1 MNTTEIQEIQM
12 YNANRKMHEDRH
24 HKDPLRIEHFL
35 PLIIIFGCG
44 LQTGAVIV
52 WILSGFFK

>member
-24 HKDPLRIEHFL
+24 HKVPLRIEHFL
-35 PLIIIFGCG
+35 PLIVIFGSG
-44 LQTGAVIV
+44 LLTGNFVVVIV
-52 WILSGFFK
+52 MGFVK

>member
-24 HKDPLRIEHFL
+24 HKVPLRIEHFL
-35 PLIIIFGCG
+35 PLIVIFACG
-44 LQTGAVIV
+44 LHTGALIV
-52 WILSGFFK
+52 LILSVFFK

>member
-35 PLIIIFGCG
+35 PLIVIFSSG
-44 LQTGAVIV
+44 LLTGIVIV
-52 WILSGFFK
+52 GLVMGALE